1 MEETIDLKDYFNIIK
16 KNLKKIISITLSTGV
31 VGALLAFL
39 AKPEEIVKEE
49 REYDSEARIIVSD
62 NSQELSN
69 YINSIT
75 DKQDVRDELNKAIND
90 NHILAKN
97 YSMMIYSDK
106 VLQEVINNLNLDT
119 SVQEFRRNFNINI
132 WPNDNTNIIK
142 IYTKAKEEQKLVD
155 DVANEIVKVFKEQ
168 NPKLS
173 VEIVQEAVEPTLPVP
188 LTDANGKPLPEKE
201 EEEVTSPR
209 VSIKKVVMNGVIG
222 VVLGGMI
229 SLFIVFMKEYMD
241 NKLRTAKQV
250 TDILGLEV
258 LGVIPKEGD
267 K

>member
-16 KNLKKIISITLSTGV
+16 KNSKKIISLILSTGV
-31 VGALLAFL
+31 VGSLLAFL

-49 REYDSEARIIVSD
+49 REYDSEARIIVND
-62 NSQELSN
+62 NSQDLSN

-106 VLQEVINNLNLDT
+106 VLQEVIDNLNLDT

-132 WPNDNTNIIK
+132 WPNDNTNVIK
-142 IYTKAKEEQKLVD
+142 IYTKAKEEQELVD

-173 VEIVQEAVEPTLPVP
+173 VEIVQEAVEPTLPIP
-188 LTDANGKPLPEKE
+188 LLDANGKPLPEKE
-201 EEEVTSPR
+201 EEVIPPR

-229 SLFIVFMKEYMD
+229 ALFVVFMKEYMD
-241 NKLRTAKQV
+241 NKLRTSKQV

-258 LGVIPKEGD
+258 LGVIPKEGG